1 WSRVQGRRLR
11 LEEVISQFI
20 GGVGPF
26 VAIGK
31 PGEPLPQLG
40 AARAYLPDD
49 GWQEVVLRWMNE
61 SRAILMVAGLT
72 KWVDWE
78 LQQVVLHGYT
88 SKLIVLFPPDSVE
101 NQILRTSK
109 FAAGLGVAMRPE
121 ETRGLLAIC
130 FQPDGL
136 PVLVHSTGGSQI
148 AYELAI
154 LASLA
159 AMQPLNR

>member
-1 WSRVQGRRLR
+1 MVQGRRLR

-31 PGEPLPQLG
+31 PGEPLPAALG
-40 AARAYLPDD
+40 RPRAYLPDD

-101 NQILRTSK
+101 KSNSAHFEVCGWTWGCDASGGDPRLTGDLLPAGRLAGACSQHWRLTDRLR
-109 FAAGLGVAMRPE
+109 AGHSGKLGRDA
-121 ETRGLLAIC
+121 TA
-130 FQPDGL
+130 
-136 PVLVHSTGGSQI
+136 
-148 AYELAI
+148 
-154 LASLA
+154 
-159 AMQPLNR
+159 